1 MNLLML
7 EDDGWMMED
16 NPQKR
21 PKSISKIVSCDCLP
35 HFDLY
40 VEDCL
45 PHFDLRSKNAYSQEN
60 LQKSLGKG
68 VAPVRVAFRNHVE
81 KLQKLP

>member
-1 MNLLML
+1 ML
-7 EDDGWMMED
+7 EDDGWRMED

-35 HFDLY
+35 HFDLW
-40 VEDCL
+40 
-45 PHFDLRSKNAYSQEN
+45 SKNAYSQEN

-81 KLQKLP
+81 KLFSQGVGHSEIT